1 MSRIVFFLTFFSV
14 YGLLNFYIARRALQ
28 AFEMIPFPAK
38 IILGFVFLFFA
49 FGYIISKAAF
59 SGEGNWLYDML
70 TLAGSYWMAAIV
82 YILLSLLLIDI
93 FRLVNNYAHIVTF
106 TKQNLP
112 MVKFYAGSAVLFMA
126 IVLMVYG
133 RYHASDI
140 KVRSYNITLP
150 KKQSELTH
158 LKVAFFSDSHF
169 TSILN
174 TQLGRKIHGLIAEH
188 KPDLVLL
195 GGDVIDDRVSVLKRH
210 NVDVALQNINAPMGV
225 FTCVGNHEYIA
236 DALLAEKYLNENGIA
251 VIRDTVSI
259 LEGKL
264 NIIGRDDYSVGSFVP
279 GKRKELKELVTMAD
293 PNLPT
298 ILLDHQP
305 RNLEQAQNAGIDLQL
320 SGHTHEG
327 QFFPGNLIVKKVYE
341 LAVGYLKKGNTQYIV
356 SSGIGTWGPPIRLGT
371 DSEFIVININFE

>member
-1 MSRIVFFLTFFSV
+1 
-14 YGLLNFYIARRALQ
+14 
-28 AFEMIPFPAK
+28 
-38 IILGFVFLFFA
+38 
-49 FGYIISKAAF
+49 
-59 SGEGNWLYDML
+59 
-70 TLAGSYWMAAIV
+70 MAAIV

-93 FRLVNNYAHIVTF
+93 LRLVNYYAHIVTF

-112 MVKFYAGSAVLFMA
+112 LVKFYVGSAVLFLT
-126 IVLMVYG
+126 IGLMVYG
-133 RYHASDI
+133 RYHATDI
-140 KVRSYNITLP
+140 KVRTYNFTLP

-158 LKVAFFSDSHF
+158 LKVAFLSDLHF

-174 TQLGRKIHGLIAEH
+174 TQLSRKISGLIAEH

-195 GGDVIDDRVSVLKRH
+195 GGDVIDDRVEVLRRH
-210 NVDVALQNINAPMGV
+210 RVDVALQNINAPMGV

-236 DALLAEKYLNENGIA
+236 DAMRAENYLNENGIA

-264 NIIGRDDYSVGSFVP
+264 NIIARDDYSVGFFVP
-279 GKRKELKELVTMAD
+279 GKRKELKEIVTMAD

-305 RNLEQAQNAGIDLQL
+305 RNLEQARAAGIDLQL
-320 SGHTHEG
+320 SGHTHDG

-341 LAVGYLKKGNTQYIV
+341 LASGYLKKGNTHYII